1 MQILCLGRFVI
12 VPYWLVLQKE
22 NSAIHTK
29 AMPKYVASNMRG
41 PKLVWVPSKSGW
53 SFVGTMALETW
64 FNEIIIVH
72 LMLSQVLKPSAILS
86 QCQVKIEWSPYAI
99 NIQVSYSS
107 CGNLLIYLKAC
118 K

>member
-1 MQILCLGRFVI
+1 M
-12 VPYWLVLQKE
+12 VPYWLVLQKY
-22 NSAIHTK
+22 SAIHTK
-29 AMPKYVASNMRG
+29 AMPKYVVSNMGG

-64 FNEIIIVH
+64 FNGIIIVH

-107 CGNLLIYLKAC
+107 CRNLLIYLKAC

>member
-1 MQILCLGRFVI
+1 MQILCLGMFVM
-12 VPYWLVLQKE
+12 VPYWLVLQKK
-22 NSAIHTK
+22 NSAMHTK
-29 AMPKYVASNMRG
+29 AMPKYIASNMRG
-41 PKLVWVPSKSGW
+41 PKLVWVPSKSRW

-72 LMLSQVLKPSAILS
+72 LMLSLLKPSAILS

-99 NIQVSYSS
+99 YIQVSYSS
-107 CGNLLIYLKAC
+107 CGNLLIYLKAY